1 MKNTTLWLMLFILWT
16 LKPQSTFSQTGQ
28 TNPQNEQTVQSTDT
42 LVKVPLRLLRNANL
56 NYVKGLRCEENY
68 ALCEESLQYCDQQ
81 LIEFSAK
88 VEELK
93 EQSIMFQKSADQYRQ
108 ANDMLFKQNGLLE
121 RRVVKER
128 NRKEFWRWVGI
139 SATAIAAI
147 GFLIK

>member
-1 MKNTTLWLMLFILWT
+1 M
-16 LKPQSTFSQTGQ
+16 
-28 TNPQNEQTVQSTDT
+28 
-42 LVKVPLRLLRNANL
+42 RNANL
-56 NYVKGLRCEENY
+56 NYIKGLRCEENY

-93 EQSIMFQKSADQYRQ
+93 EQSIMFQKSADRYQE
-108 ANDMLFKQNGLLE
+108 ANDLLLKQNGLLE

-139 SATAIAAI
+139 SATTIAAI